1 MNINLLKEKSLQIR
15 RTILK
20 AALSAGK
27 GHIPPCYSW
36 TDIASVLFYGN
47 ILNIS
52 PNKPDWKDRDRFVL
66 SKGHAALTLYSI
78 LADLKYFST
87 DELEKFATGG
97 ALLPGHPDAEIPGV
111 EVCTGSLG
119 HGLGVASGM
128 AFASKKDN
136 LSWSTYVVLGDGECQ
151 EGSVWEAIMFAGHQ
165 ELGKL
170 IAIVDRNTFGATD
183 STENTA
189 RLNPLDDKFKAFGWD
204 VEEVDGHNFDSLTSV
219 LSKTKTRTHK
229 NKPLCIIANT
239 TKGKGIDFMENSQYW
254 HHQIPKGEQIDIAWD
269 QRGGKWID

>member
-1 MNINLLKEKSLQIR
+1 VNINLLKEKSLQIR

-66 SKGHAALTLYSI
+66 SKGHASLTLYSI
-78 LADLKYFST
+78 LSDLEYFAA
-87 DELEKFATGG
+87 DELDKFATGG

-204 VEEVDGHNFDSLTSV
+204 VEEVDGHNFNSLISTLNQAKIRV
-219 LSKTKTRTHK
+219 HE

-254 HHQIPKGEQIDIAWD
+254 HHQMPKGEQIDIAWE
-269 QRGGKWID
+269 QLGGKWID

>member
-1 MNINLLKEKSLQIR
+1 MDIILLKEKSLKIR
-15 RTILK
+15 RRVLK
-20 AALSAGK
+20 VALSAGK

-36 TDIASVLFYGN
+36 ADIATVLFYGN
-47 ILNIS
+47 ILKIS

-78 LADLKYFST
+78 LSDLEYFAA
-87 DELEKFATGG
+87 DELDKFVTGG

-111 EVCTGSLG
+111 DVCTGSLG

-128 AFASKKDN
+128 AFTSKKDN
-136 LSWSTYVVLGDGECQ
+136 LSWNTYAVLGDGECQ
-151 EGSVWEAIMFAGHQ
+151 EGSVWEAIMFAGHH

-170 IAIVDRNTFGATD
+170 IAIVDRNKFGATD
-183 STENTA
+183 ATENTV
-189 RLNPLDDKFKAFGWD
+189 RLDPLDDKFKAFGWD

-239 TKGKGIDFMENSQYW
+239 IKGKGIDFMENSQYW
-254 HHQIPKGEQIDIAWD
+254 HHQMPKGEQIDIAWE
-269 QRGGKWID
+269 QLGGKWID

>member
-1 MNINLLKEKSLQIR
+1 MNINLLKEKSLQVR

-20 AALSAGK
+20 VALSAGK
-27 GHIPPCYSW
+27 GHIPPCFSW
-36 TDIASVLFYGN
+36 TDIATVLFYGDVLKIN
-47 ILNIS
+47 

-170 IAIVDRNTFGATD
+170 IAIVDRNTFGASD

-204 VEEVDGHNFDSLTSV
+204 VEEVDGHNFNSLIST
-219 LSKTKTRTHK
+219 LNQANIRAHE

-239 TKGKGIDFMENSQYW
+239 TKGKGIDFMENSKYW
-254 HHQIPKGEQIDIAWD
+254 HHQMPKSEQIDIAWE
-269 QRGGKWID
+269 QLGGQWVD

>member
-1 MNINLLKEKSLQIR
+1 MININLLKEKSLQIR

-66 SKGHAALTLYSI
+66 SKGHASLTLYSI
-78 LADLKYFST
+78 LSDLEYFAA
-87 DELEKFATGG
+87 DELDKFATGG

-204 VEEVDGHNFDSLTSV
+204 VEEVDGHNFNSLISTLNQAKIRV
-219 LSKTKTRTHK
+219 HE
-229 NKPLCIIANT
+229 NKPLCTKNTSDRSVNSTLNIGIIKCQKVSKLILLGN
-239 TKGKGIDFMENSQYW
+239 N
-254 HHQIPKGEQIDIAWD
+254 
-269 QRGGKWID
+269 